1 MLVFINQLLF
11 RSTTWNFIGDRLQHR
26 CFLEN
31 FSKTFRD
38 SGSEVLLG
46 ILQNFILHYICYWL
60 LPKPHATSTSSAKTK
75 ISKST
80 VASKCMQLTNQ

>member
-38 SGSEVLLG
+38 SGSDVLLG
-46 ILQNFILHYICYWL
+46 ILQNFILHYIC
-60 LPKPHATSTSSAKTK
+60 
-75 ISKST
+75 
-80 VASKCMQLTNQ
+80 